1 MKTHTLNSRRH
12 HGHIPGKGILCGHT
26 EACLE
31 SLIGVIGDAAGH
43 ELCHQVDIKMNHPE
57 NQC

>member
-43 ELCHQVDIKMNHPE
+43 ELCH
-57 NQC
+57 